1 MAEFLRYAP
10 VGQMVELKRN
20 LRMTKAALLE
30 NAIHECGHAVVG
42 SHLGVIARNGKTKL
56 WVGGRGRHGIG
67 MNTWFGAVNF
77 GSGERDLMLVA
88 LLAGEA
94 AQFKSLPKF
103 AHRGW
108 DSDLATVWADAKA
121 TRSQWD
127 RDEIQ
132 KLLRGYSDDDGKQ
145 LQFLAKCTDKAHSLV
160 DEFWPVILKA
170 ARSLLRA
177 RHFSL
182 GNKQIAKVLPP
193 QASGNRR

>member
-1 MAEFLRYAP
+1 
-10 VGQMVELKRN
+10 MVELKKN

-42 SHLGVIARNGKTKL
+42 AHLGVIARNGRTKL

-94 AQFKSLPKF
+94 AQFKSLPTF

-127 RDEIQ
+127 RDEIK

-145 LQFLAKCTDKAHSLV
+145 LRLLTKCTDEAQSVV
-160 DEFWPVILKA
+160 DELWPVILKA
-170 ARSLLRA
+170 ARSLLRT

-182 GNKQIAKVLPP
+182 GNKQIINMLK
-193 QASGNRR
+193 R